1 MDTAF
6 LRDRT
11 AAPPAWLAARLTG
24 LARRRRLIETCR
36 AELAWARADWQE
48 ISARRGLASECWAE
62 ALLPHEQ
69 AAARLLALW
78 GVLDPL
84 EHRLREARAR
94 LDAQRDA
101 GWDCAGTFEDV
112 QRYRHER
119 DALLPAFRAAAAD
132 YEAQRAK
139 LGSTISASGWRR
151 QKARTVSN
159 LWRKA
164 S

>member
-1 MDTAF
+1 MDTTL

-11 AAPPAWLAARLTG
+11 AAPAAWLAARLTG
-24 LARRRRLIETCR
+24 LAGRRRLIETCR
-36 AELAWARADWQE
+36 AELAWARADGLE
-48 ISARRGLASECWAE
+48 VGARRGLAHDCWDE

-78 GVLDPL
+78 GALDPL
-84 EHRLREARAR
+84 EHRLRETRER
-94 LDAQRDA
+94 LVAQGEA
-101 GWDCAGTFEDV
+101 GWDCTGTREDV

-119 DALLPAFRAAAAD
+119 DALLPAFHAAAAD
-132 YEAQRAK
+132 YGAHRAK
-139 LGSTISASGWRR
+139 LGSTVPASRWRR
-151 QKARTVSN
+151 QKARTASN

>member
-48 ISARRGLASECWAE
+48 IGARRGLASECWDE

-84 EHRLREARAR
+84 EHRLREARAVGRPARRR
-94 LDAQRDA
+94 LGLRRDVR
-101 GWDCAGTFEDV
+101 G
-112 QRYRHER
+112 
-119 DALLPAFRAAAAD
+119 RAALSP
-132 YEAQRAK
+132 RA
-139 LGSTISASGWRR
+139 
-151 QKARTVSN
+151 
-159 LWRKA
+159 
-164 S
+164 